1 MSLVNTTLET
11 IFTIIRT
18 VSMSNRPI
26 SFKIKTLIKII
37 LISMYKLKYRGTDKY
52 GKLPN
57 IGILPILEVK
67 ALNIFLKNRNF
78 QTFIDVGAHIGKYSL
93 MMSILNK
100 NGKVFSME
108 PYSDNMMQLRNNLKY
123 YGLENVKPFEVAC
136 YSRNTSSKL
145 YLAPMSGA
153 GHSLKNI
160 MKFKNYNVVKCIRL
174 DSLIK
179 EKIIDIIKIDVEGSE
194 LDVLKGCENI
204 LNKTKYIV
212 FESMEIDGARE
223 IAEFLRKFGFTI
235 VKTQA
240 EFYYLAT
247 NDKKANTS

>member
-1 MSLVNTTLET
+1 MSLINITLET

-108 PYSDNMMQLRNNLKY
+108 PYSD